1 MKKTLM
7 AMMVAL
13 MPMIGFAQEKPKAYV
28 SADLVTKHMW
38 RGQDYGG
45 VSIQPHGYISYLG
58 FYFDAFASKSFDKND
73 KERIDFYA
81 GYKAPFGLN
90 VSFGSHWMSN
100 ADWLNRYFHFVK
112 EETGHQFEA
121 NIGYECQWFDLQ
133 AYSILGGNDL
143 KADGKRAFSTFIQ
156 LTVPFRLA
164 GLDWRGR
171 IGFTPAE
178 SSSYVTPVDGNPFYD
193 SITDYLYADGP
204 AIVEASIRATKDIE
218 AKGFHVPVFM
228 EFNTNPYTKRASI
241 VGGVGVRLFQKK

>member
-13 MPMIGFAQEKPKAYV
+13 MPMIGFAQEKPEAYV

-100 ADWLNRYFHFVK
+100 ADW
-112 EETGHQFEA
+112 
-121 NIGYECQWFDLQ
+121 
-133 AYSILGGNDL
+133 
-143 KADGKRAFSTFIQ
+143 GKRAFSTFIQ